1 MRIEEMEIIKKQN
14 SFKIKKESIISSL
27 HVLVRT

>member
-14 SFKIKKESIISSL
+14 PFNIKKESIISIL
-27 HVLVRT
+27 HVLVRI